1 MQKISPLHEN
11 DHTPKFSTTDSEGN
25 SISNENLLGHKYLIY
40 FYPRDNTPGCTAQA
54 CGFREHYSFFKNKN
68 IKIIGVSGD
77 SIRSHEKFR
86 VKFKLPFS
94 LLLDENHEI
103 AKSFG
108 VWGKKKFMGKSF
120 EGIHRIS
127 FLIDETGKI
136 VKTYTKVKAKSHADE
151 LVQEL

>member
-54 CGFREHYSFFKNKN
+54 CGFRENYSFFKNKN

-77 SIRSHEKFR
+77 SIQSHEKFR
-86 VKFKLPFS
+86 VKFNLPFS

-108 VWGKKKFMGKSF
+108 VWGEKKFMGKSF

-136 VKTYTKVKAKSHADE
+136 VKTYTKVKAKSHPEE

>member
-103 AKSFG
+103 TKSFG
-108 VWGKKKFMGKSF
+108 VWGEKNFMGKSF

>member
-108 VWGKKKFMGKSF
+108 VWGEKKFMGKSF